1 MPIAQP
7 VKTPEEDESSKN
19 KEKKL
24 PFDTVIVFGQGPI
37 KPILLPEQLSPAQ
50 FRKLDLFRSN
60 PLAYKEPDFWLM
72 QNASNLQ
79 QLRKIDLLA
88 DYSQAQKKRKKA
100 TLINEW
106 QHKGWYALKRMGR
119 QNALAAGFA
128 LYKGL
133 TKEVILS
140 GGATMSKTTK
150 RILSKSRLK
159 SWPTEAELMKEIIVS
174 SYGAL
179 YEKKYGKK
187 IETVIKIEDASTN
200 TLENFAYCLNLY
212 PYLLAK
218 GHNIGFLSARHHMK
232 RIYLLS
238 QIFGLT
244 IADPKHSTLSSQ
256 KLLQEV
262 DDFAN
267 DDIID
272 ENNCVEIKRQH
283 TREGR
288 WIRGLSSPEYLTYWL
303 GYVAEVKK
311 AYVLQKA
318 LKRLENDAWKKVGSV
333 ALKQVKLDVDEVIQT
348 DLVMLAQSKPEKYLT
363 VVSALKQFKKPNLR
377 AFPSVH

>member
-7 VKTPEEDESSKN
+7 AKLPEEDESFQN

-50 FRKLDLFRSN
+50 FRKLDLFLSN
-60 PLAYKEPDFWLM
+60 QLVYKEPDFWLM
-72 QNASNLQ
+72 QNAANLQ
-79 QLRKIDLLA
+79 QLRKIDALA
-88 DYSQAQKKRKKA
+88 DCTPAQKKRKKEA
-100 TLINEW
+100 LINEW

-119 QNALAAGFA
+119 QNALAAGLA

-150 RILSKSRLK
+150 RIMPQRRLK
-159 SWPTEAELMKEIIVS
+159 TWPTEAELMKEVIVS

-187 IETVIKIEDASTN
+187 IETAIKIEDASTN

-212 PYLLAK
+212 PHLLAK
-218 GHNIGFLSARHHMK
+218 DKKIGFLSARHHMK

-244 IADPKHSTLSSQ
+244 IADPKQASLSSQ
-256 KLLQEV
+256 KLLE
-262 DDFAN
+262 DAEDYEN
-267 DDIID
+267 NDIID
-272 ENNCVEIKRQH
+272 EKNCVEIKRQYN
-283 TREGR
+283 REDR

-318 LKRLENDAWKKVGSV
+318 LKRLEDDAWKKVGAV
-333 ALKQVKLDVDEVIQT
+333 ALKRVKLDVEEVMHI
-348 DLVMLAQSKPEKYLT
+348 DLVTLAETDPQKYLLL
-363 VVSALKQFKKPNLR
+363 VSALKQFKKPDLR
-377 AFPSVH
+377 AFPTVQ